1 MSKRRKPKPSMVEWA
16 KAAPPADPEAIRAL
30 KSENS
35 TLRKRLTA
43 HGAQA
48 ELVMEAVTN
57 ALADYTP
64 PRLPKPVRSRG
75 REEEIAVAHLSDTQI
90 GKVAL
95 ALDTPIPTPDGWTA
109 MGDLR
114 DGDTVFDDLGH
125 PTRVVKAHP
134 VLLGRPCYEVDFG
147 SEAIVADAGHL
158 WAVSRAG
165 HSRHSEEVLTTEQIK
180 ERLDAHA
187 QGIRVRVAGALDL
200 PDADLPIPPYALG
213 AWLGDGASAA
223 QDVCF
228 LESDSEI
235 IEQIRGEGLNAS
247 LSTPRPG
254 MVRASLS
261 FGWQHRECRRGH
273 ALEGNRTAWSQCR
286 PCMTERARASRCAVA
301 VLEPP
306 RKTLGM
312 VMTDLGLRSKHIPQE
327 YLRASEEQRRSLL
340 QGIMDTDGH
349 ATSRGACEIVSAYP
363 RLARGIYELVAS
375 LGMKPSIGDKAIDG
389 KRYER
394 ITFRPYGS
402 VFRLRRKQQRVD
414 SAPSREAQA
423 QRARLRRIVAIRPV
437 ESVPVRC
444 ITVDSP
450 SRLYLAGRAMI
461 PTHNTK
467 SYDTE
472 IACGRIA
479 EFGERVCTIIDRHRA
494 YAKVNEVH
502 LYLGGDMVEGE
513 LIFPG
518 QAHLIDQS
526 VFDQAVVAGP
536 GAVCRLILR
545 LLQSVRKVRVVCVC
559 GNHGRPAS
567 KHAGSHPRSNW
578 DRVFYHV
585 AKALTS
591 GADGREHADTRGRVE
606 WVIADDFYA
615 VNDVLGHKHL
625 VVHGD
630 QIRGGFG
637 GFPWYGAAR
646 KAQGWIDAIP
656 EEWTDLYFGHFHTYT
671 GGTLNLRRW
680 WCNGST
686 ESGNEFAQE
695 QLAACGTPVQR
706 LQMWNHEHG
715 MVADRPIYLTYG
727 L

>member
-1 MSKRRKPKPSMVEWA
+1 VRKSKRESVVAWA
-16 KAAPPADPEAIRAL
+16 KSATASDPEAIRAL
-30 KSENS
+30 KAENS

-48 ELVMEAVTN
+48 ELVMGAVTN

-90 GKVAL
+90 GKV
-95 ALDTPIPTPDGWTA
+95 
-109 MGDLR
+109 
-114 DGDTVFDDLGH
+114 
-125 PTRVVKAHP
+125 
-134 VLLGRPCYEVDFG
+134 
-147 SEAIVADAGHL
+147 
-158 WAVSRAG
+158 
-165 HSRHSEEVLTTEQIK
+165 
-180 ERLDAHA
+180 
-187 QGIRVRVAGALDL
+187 
-200 PDADLPIPPYALG
+200 
-213 AWLGDGASAA
+213 
-223 QDVCF
+223 
-228 LESDSEI
+228 
-235 IEQIRGEGLNAS
+235 
-247 LSTPRPG
+247 
-254 MVRASLS
+254 
-261 FGWQHRECRRGH
+261 
-273 ALEGNRTAWSQCR
+273 
-286 PCMTERARASRCAVA
+286 
-301 VLEPP
+301 
-306 RKTLGM
+306 
-312 VMTDLGLRSKHIPQE
+312 
-327 YLRASEEQRRSLL
+327 
-340 QGIMDTDGH
+340 
-349 ATSRGACEIVSAYP
+349 
-363 RLARGIYELVAS
+363 
-375 LGMKPSIGDKAIDG
+375 
-389 KRYER
+389 
-394 ITFRPYGS
+394 
-402 VFRLRRKQQRVD
+402 
-414 SAPSREAQA
+414 
-423 QRARLRRIVAIRPV
+423 
-437 ESVPVRC
+437 
-444 ITVDSP
+444 
-450 SRLYLAGRAMI
+450 
-461 PTHNTK
+461 TK

-646 KAQGWIDAIP
+646 KAQWWIDAIP